1 MRFSVLIGL
10 LFINLIKANYLLVEV
25 DGIENQPVNTSKQS
39 MKKQCIK
46 GRMVS
51 PSDCNG
57 CSCVDDGH
65 CTTVRGCTKIGC
77 PTEQRHAGEFCNL
90 SLNNCVDGF
99 KCQRVTD
106 VCEYKYHGRCLK
118 I

>member
-25 DGIENQPVNTSKQS
+25 DGIENQPVKPSKQS

-57 CSCVDDGH
+57 CSCVDDGV
-65 CTTVRGCTKIGC
+65 CTKVMGCTKKGC
-77 PTEQRHAGEFCNL
+77 PTEQRNPGEVCTL

-99 KCQRVTD
+99 TCKKVKDLCDDQN
-106 VCEYKYHGRCLK
+106 YGRCVEL
-118 I
+118 